1 MATGYTSGL
10 IVPTPAMPC
19 ACAGKRPRV
28 RVWGVRIAPAA
39 FGGGFAGRAAPI
51 ISEGR
56 AFNWHDTR

>member
-1 MATGYTSGL
+1 MATGYISGL

-19 ACAGKRPRV
+19 AGTRMRM
-28 RVWGVRIAPAA
+28 RVWGVRVAAAP
-39 FGGGFAGRAAPI
+39 FGGGTAGCAAPI

>member
-19 ACAGKRPRV
+19 AEAGTRMRV
-28 RVWGVRIAPAA
+28 RVWGVRVAP
-39 FGGGFAGRAAPI
+39 FGGGVARRTAPT

>member
-19 ACAGKRPRV
+19 AGVGKRMRV
-28 RVWGVRIAPAA
+28 WVWGVRTAP

>member
-1 MATGYTSGL
+1 MATGYSSGL

-19 ACAGKRPRV
+19 AGMRV
-28 RVWGVRIAPAA
+28 RVWGVRVALAPV
-39 FGGGFAGRAAPI
+39 GGGAAGRTALI

>member
-1 MATGYTSGL
+1 MATGYISGL

-19 ACAGKRPRV
+19 AGTRM
-28 RVWGVRIAPAA
+28 RVWGVRIAAL
-39 FGGGFAGRAAPI
+39 FGGGTAGRHAPI